1 MEAKLIDQVSERKE
15 GHYKPYG
22 WHHWPDYPWMSYQFR
37 RALGETQEGGGA
49 ISEVFQVGER
59 IDPSDSESWCREWNG
74 IGDRNRLRGDEAEK
88 NGHIVTARNCWLRAV
103 DYYREAE
110 FWLEGKDP
118 RRLEIFDK
126 LEYCSHKWGS
136 YFDPPMEKIK
146 VPYLDDTFL
155 YAYFIRSP
163 YSSEK
168 KQPVLMCFGGLDSFK
183 DEMWFM
189 AAHGAVQRG
198 MSVLMVDGPGQGG
211 TIRRH
216 GIVSRHDYEVPVG
229 KCIDYLETRDDV
241 DLNRIAMSG
250 SSLGGYY
257 AARAASFEHRLAA
270 AVSHG
275 AIWAVNDLWGGAG
288 EEHGL
293 AGHIKWVFGADTME
307 EALKKGED
315 FKLDGVI
322 DSIKCPYLIVH
333 GGYDVLGVDQAQ
345 KVYDYA
351 KANGVDVTLRL
362 VGEEET
368 GAEHC
373 QHDNPTLGQELIND
387 WLSDIFNIDQT
398 SLKPTG

>member
-1 MEAKLIDQVSERKE
+1 MEEKLINQTDDRTE
-15 GHYKPYG
+15 GHFKPYG
-22 WHHWPDYPWMSYQFR
+22 WHHWPQYPWMSYQFR

-49 ISEVFQVGER
+49 ISEVFQVGAK
-59 IDPSDSESWCREWNG
+59 IDPSDSESWYREWNA
-74 IGDRNRLRGDEAEK
+74 IGDRNRIRGDESEAL
-88 NGHIVTARNCWLRAV
+88 GRIVTARNCWLRAV

-110 FWLEGKDP
+110 FWLSGTDP
-118 RRLEIFDK
+118 RRLEVFDK

-136 YFDPPMEKIK
+136 YFDPPMEVLQI
-146 VPYLDDTFL
+146 PYEDGKTLF
-155 YAYFIRSP
+155 AYFLRSP
-163 YSSEK
+163 ANPDK

-189 AAHGAVQRG
+189 VAHGAIQRG

-216 GIVSRHDYEVPVG
+216 KLPNRHDYEVPVG

-241 DLNRIAMSG
+241 DTSRIAMSG

-270 AVSHG
+270 VVSHG
-275 AIWAVNDLWGGAG
+275 AIWSVNELWGAAD
-288 EEHGL
+288 ESHGL
-293 AGHIKWVFGADTME
+293 AGHIRWVFGVNSMV
-307 EALKKGED
+307 EAFEKGKD
-315 FKLDGVI
+315 FVLEGVI
-322 DSIKCPYLIVH
+322 DKIRCPYLIVH

-362 VGEEET
+362 VNEDET

-373 QHDNPTLGQELIND
+373 QHDNPTLGQELIGD
-387 WLSDIFNIDQT
+387 WLAERFGIDQRK
-398 SLKPTG
+398 LKPV